1 MKYLIVFCLVL
12 LSSALLFSEDNNAL
26 PEMPVPQFNLEGD
39 DQAAA
44 RTPANQDESKD
55 LLSELEGLLE
65 NPAKK
70 DAFKQLGHTEPII
83 NPLPEIPLDKP
94 VTKQKAVTEER
105 SIAKEKSVV
114 SQPKRMVSNKP
125 AIKAK
130 KTIERNEILS
140 LDFTNQDQNY
150 RLKVVSKYPLK
161 YRTIR
166 QNQSKQITYVFEN
179 TLAPRKLRRA
189 FDTKE
194 FSAPLALYTVTQVQK
209 KKVPS
214 VNLLLKMRD
223 MLAPQVALNGTEMV
237 LEFSG
242 MKKEVAKRGVAS
254 ELPESCM
261 GDDGFDGGKAYR
273 GSPIQKLELKDTNVQ
288 EAIRLVMRA
297 SGYNVVMGEDVKG
310 NIGSLSLENIPWD
323 QAFHLILQMKKLGF
337 VRRGNLVRI
346 ASLDTLK
353 SEQEAL
359 VKQEDMEPLKTALIP
374 ISYAKVATIS
384 ARATPFLTKRGKV
397 DTDERTNTLI
407 IRDIESVITRIQKL
421 FSFLDTQ
428 PPAVAISAKFVEIKK
443 DYTKSLGLGALNIAG
458 QTSGINFG
466 KAQPA
471 FPGGGFEASPQ
482 GTINISAPRFAAL
495 NAKLI
500 IGESEKKVKVLANPT
515 ITVQQGQQGSILQG
529 KTTDVPQAIAGNGG
543 GATTQLTQ
551 TANLSLNVTPIVA
564 NDGSISLD
572 TNLLQEIPQN
582 SGTSL
587 TKDTRQI
594 KTQII
599 LQNGDT
605 AVLGGVFSGQE
616 QDNNS
621 GVPFLRNLPLLGYL
635 FSSQQFQNETNEVL
649 IFITARILNPETAN
663 KQKI

>member
-12 LSSALLFSEDNNAL
+12 LSSALLFSEANNNL
-26 PEMPVPQFNLEGD
+26 PEMPVPQFNFEGD
-39 DQAAA
+39 GQSAP
-44 RTPANQDESKD
+44 RVPANQDESKD

-70 DAFKQLGHTEPII
+70 DALKQLGHSEPII

-94 VTKQKAVTEER
+94 V
-105 SIAKEKSVV
+105 AKEKVISKEKVFAKEKPVV
-114 SQPKRMVSNKP
+114 SQPKRMVINRP
-125 AIKAK
+125 VPKAK
-130 KTIERNEILS
+130 KAVERNELLS
-140 LDFTNQDQNY
+140 IDFTNQEQTY
-150 RLKVVSKYPLK
+150 RLKLVSKYPLQ
-161 YRTIR
+161 YRTVR
-166 QNQSKQITYVFEN
+166 QNQSKQITYVFDS
-179 TLAPRKLRRA
+179 TTAPKKLRRA

-209 KKVPS
+209 KRVPS

-223 MLAPQVALNGTEMV
+223 MLAPQVSLNGTEMV
-237 LEFSG
+237 LEFNAV
-242 MKKEVAKRGVAS
+242 KKEVAKRGLAS

-261 GDDGFDGGKAYR
+261 GEDGFDGGKAYR
-273 GSPIQKLELKDTNVQ
+273 GAPIQKLELKDTNVQ
-288 EAIRLVMRA
+288 EAIRLVLRA

-346 ASLDTLK
+346 ASLETLK

-359 VKQEDMEPLKTALIP
+359 VKQEDLEPLKTALIP
-374 ISYAKVATIS
+374 ISYAKVGAIS
-384 ARATPFLTKRGKV
+384 TRATPFLTKRGKV
-397 DTDERTNTLI
+397 DMDERTNTLI
-407 IRDIESVITRIQKL
+407 VRDIESVITRIQKL

-443 DYTKSLGLGALNIAG
+443 DYTKSLGLGSFNISG
-458 QTSGINFG
+458 QTSGISFG
-466 KAQPA
+466 QAQGS
-471 FPGGGFEASPQ
+471 FSGPGFSATPQ
-482 GTINISAPRFAAL
+482 GAINISAPRFAAL
-495 NAKLI
+495 NARLI
-500 IGESEKKVKVLANPT
+500 VGESEKKVKVLANPT
-515 ITVQQGQQGSILQG
+515 ITVQQGQAGSITQG
-529 KTTDVPQAIAGNGG
+529 KTTDVPQAIAGAGV
-543 GATTQLTQ
+543 ATSSLTQ

-582 SGTSL
+582 SGSVL

-605 AVLGGVFSGQE
+605 AVLGGIFSGQE
-616 QDNNS
+616 QDNNA

-635 FSSQQFQNETNEVL
+635 FSSQQFQAENNEVL